1 MDLDGDGDL
10 KDDGDD
16 VANDLE
22 DDGEDDNEIMTWGC
36 VCKCIQQSSWC
47 PKDQLKYFWG
57 IQTNQQLK
65 NKSS

>member
-22 DDGEDDNEIMTWGC
+22 DDGEDDNEIMTWGY

-47 PKDQLKYFWG
+47 PKD
-57 IQTNQQLK
+57 
-65 NKSS
+65 

>member
-47 PKDQLKYFWG
+47 PKD
-57 IQTNQQLK
+57 
-65 NKSS
+65 